1 MADSVNSFCCIAS
14 KSQLL
19 CYSFVFR
26 RRDAVV
32 SRAVWKKITD
42 LQRVLNF
49 RKIRIFDRFTNF
61 TQFRDPPTIL
71 KWHKNGNGCQSL
83 SFGAI
88 FAVLSRTFMFFQ
100 VALARTSSII
110 PSKKTGGS
118 RYFALTT
125 LRKTHFRRF
134 LQNRST
140 NFDVSRC
147 KMIGKT

>member
-61 TQFRDPPTIL
+61 TQFHTLKCDN

-110 PSKKTGGS
+110 PSKRS
-118 RYFALTT
+118 RGVTI
-125 LRKTHFRRF
+125 FRTDDSSKNTF
-134 LQNRST
+134 
-140 NFDVSRC
+140 
-147 KMIGKT
+147 

>member
-1 MADSVNSFCCIAS
+1 MACDVLEGVHIDNVQLDLKVADSVNSFCCIAS

-61 TQFRDPPTIL
+61 TQFHTP
-71 KWHKNGNGCQSL
+71 
-83 SFGAI
+83 
-88 FAVLSRTFMFFQ
+88 
-100 VALARTSSII
+100 
-110 PSKKTGGS
+110 
-118 RYFALTT
+118 
-125 LRKTHFRRF
+125 
-134 LQNRST
+134 
-140 NFDVSRC
+140 
-147 KMIGKT
+147 